1 MRNII
6 TTATLLAAGTLVGNA
21 ATTITVADSTK
32 TRNQGGL
39 TYTAPTSESD
49 KMGWVSGEGLFEN
62 IVESDNT
69 ARYVATTV
77 FKLDIDTLS
86 SNKSLA
92 DTLLLTYRISSGD
105 TTGAVGLY
113 ATTEG
118 LKWEWQGSRWSTNLN
133 LPYNTLKTNTYD
145 YNPTDGTVLLGFRSS
160 RYSDTESGSQ
170 VANKDFT
177 SFYSAA
183 GLKTKNVYTTIGINT
198 ECISQFAV
206 SSGLN
211 IPSDLPEPSAFGLLA
226 GLGALALAGAR
237 RRRSRK

>member
-32 TRNQGGL
+32 TTNQGAL
-39 TYTAPTSESD
+39 TYTAPTSGD

-62 IVESDNT
+62 IVESST

-86 SNKSLA
+86 SDSSLA
-92 DTLLLTYRISSGD
+92 DTLLLTYQISSES
-105 TTGAVGLY
+105 TSGAVGLY
-113 ATTEG
+113 ATTNG
-118 LKWEWQGSRWSTNLN
+118 LKWKWQGSKWSTNLN

-145 YNPTDGTVLLGFRSS
+145 YNSTDGTVLLGFRSS
-160 RYSDTESGSQ
+160 RYSETKSGSQ

-177 SFYSAA
+177 SVYSATS
-183 GLKTKNVYTTIGINT
+183 LKTDKVYTTIGINT
-198 ECISQFAV
+198 EYISQFAV

-211 IPSDLPEPSAFGLLA
+211 IPSDVPEPSAFGLLA

>member
-1 MRNII
+1 MKNII
-6 TTATLLAAGTLVGNA
+6 TIATLLAAGTLVGNA

-32 TRNQGGL
+32 TTNQGAL

-62 IVESDNT
+62 IVEGST

-77 FKLDIDTLS
+77 FKLNIDKLS
-86 SNKSLA
+86 SNTLLA
-92 DTLLLTYRISSGD
+92 DTLLLTYQISSES
-105 TTGAVGLY
+105 TSGAVGLY

-118 LKWEWQGSRWSTNLN
+118 LKWKWQGSKWSTNLD
-133 LPYNTLKTNTYD
+133 LSYETLKTNTYD
-145 YNPTDGTVLLGFRSS
+145 YNSTDGTVLLGFRSS
-160 RYSDTESGSQ
+160 RYSGSSGSQ

-183 GLKTKNVYTTIGINT
+183 GLKTNKVYTTIGINT
-198 ECISQFAV
+198 EYISQFAV

-211 IPSDLPEPSAFGLLA
+211 IPSDVPEPSAFGLLA

>member
-32 TRNQGGL
+32 TTNQGAL
-39 TYTAPTSESD
+39 TYTAPTSGD

-62 IVESDNT
+62 IVESST

-86 SNKSLA
+86 SDSSLA
-92 DTLLLTYRISSGD
+92 DTILLTYQISSGN

-118 LKWEWQGSRWSTNLN
+118 LKWKCQGSKWSTNLN

-145 YNPTDGTVLLGFRSS
+145 YNSTDGTVLLGFRSS
-160 RYSDTESGSQ
+160 RYSGSSGSQ
-170 VANKDFT
+170 VGNKDFT

-183 GLKTKNVYTTIGINT
+183 GLKSSNVYTTIGINT
-198 ECISQFAV
+198 EYISQFAV

-211 IPSDLPEPSAFGLLA
+211 IPSDVPEPSAFGLLA